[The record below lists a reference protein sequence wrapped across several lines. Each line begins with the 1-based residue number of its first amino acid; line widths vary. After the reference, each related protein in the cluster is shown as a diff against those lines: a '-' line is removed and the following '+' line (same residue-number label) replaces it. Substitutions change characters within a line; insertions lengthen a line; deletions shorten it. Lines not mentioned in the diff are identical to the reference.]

1 MERVRSGYFFPSV
14 AKLLP
19 RMAVKGLTM
28 KKENKQMS
36 EKAIDQELV
45 KQAQAGDTK
54 AFEMLVTRYQQKVAN
69 IISRYV
75 RDRDEVLD
83 VAQEVFI
90 KVYKALP
97 RFRGDSAFYTWIY
110 RIAINTSKNHLVAR
124 SRRIQNS
131 DVEPEEAERYASAL
145 EMQNFDTPEAE
156 FARQEIEAAVTKA
169 VDELPED
176 LRSAIVMR
184 EVDGLSYEEIAK
196 AMDCPIGTVR
206 SRIFRARDAIDR
218 ALKPLLAEKPSRV
231 TYVG

>member
-1 MERVRSGYFFPSV
+1 
-14 AKLLP
+14 
-19 RMAVKGLTM
+19 M

>member
-1 MERVRSGYFFPSV
+1 
-14 AKLLP
+14 
-19 RMAVKGLTM
+19 M

-156 FARQEIEAAVTKA
+156 YARQEIETAVTKA

-184 EVDGLSYEEIAK
+184 EVDGLSYDEIAK

>member
-1 MERVRSGYFFPSV
+1 MN
-14 AKLLP
+14 
-19 RMAVKGLTM
+19 
-28 KKENKQMS
+28 KEAKQMS

-156 FARQEIEAAVTKA
+156 YARQEIETAVTKA
-169 VDELPED
+169 VDDLPED

-206 SRIFRARDAIDR
+206 SRIFRARDAIDK

>member
-1 MERVRSGYFFPSV
+1 MAMNQE
-14 AKLLP
+14 AK
-19 RMAVKGLTM
+19 
-28 KKENKQMS
+28 EMS

-45 KQAQAGDTK
+45 KQAQAGDTR

-110 RIAINTSKNHLVAR
+110 RIAINTAKNHLVAR

-131 DVEPEEAERYASAL
+131 DIEPETAERYASAL

-156 FARQEIEAAVTKA
+156 YARQEIETAVTKA
-169 VDELPED
+169 VDELPDD
-176 LRSAIVMR
+176 LRTAIVMR

-206 SRIFRARDAIDR
+206 SRIFRARDAIDK
-218 ALKPLLAEKPSRV
+218 ALRPLLAENNTRV
-231 TYVG
+231 SYVG